1 MPNTWGIVGSF
12 NGWGGGSS
20 DIVMT
25 ETAVGSNIFTAQFPY
40 SGEFKFR
47 YNNDWSL
54 NYGSTTPFLSGP
66 LDEYGANMNAPALH
80 PSRYY
85 NVTMNLNNKT
95 YSASINVIK
104 PAPTLSNFQIPT
116 TMIAHMTIQ
125 LVPPDSNSTGAIS
138 YTSSDT
144 NVATINGDIVSIL
157 QTTGQSIITAIQVET
172 PLFTS
177 GTITA
182 ILYAS
187 NYCFPKGTPILTD
200 QGEIAIEKINPDI
213 HTIQKKKIVGIIK
226 SFNIDDYFVSFEK
239 DSLGP
244 NVPSQTTIISKYHG
258 IFYKEKMKQAQYFV
272 NKFKNVHKI
281 KNNGELFYNILM
293 EEHEKIS
300 VNNILCET
308 MHPKN
313 EMAQIYIKSQK
324 LNENI
329 ISNL

>member
-1 MPNTWGIVGSF
+1 MPNTWGIVGPF
-12 NGWGGGSS
+12 NGWGGSP

-47 YNNDWSL
+47 YNNNWSQ
-54 NYGSTTPFLSGP
+54 NYGSTTPFPSGP
-66 LDEYGANMNAPALH
+66 LELGGYNMYAPAL
-80 PSRYY
+80 PQSRYY
-85 NVTMNLNNKT
+85 NVTMNLNNNT

-116 TMIAHMTIQ
+116 TIIAHMTIQ
-125 LVPPDSNSTGAIS
+125 LVPPDSNSTGAFS

-157 QTTGQSIITAIQVET
+157 QTTGQSIITAIQTET
-172 PLFTS
+172 SLFTS

-213 HTIQKKKIVGIIK
+213 NTIQNKKIVGIIK

-300 VNNILCET
+300 VNNIICET
-308 MHPKN
+308 MHTKN